1 MTYVEGFI
9 VAVPAGNRDAYRRH
23 AAEAAPLFA
32 EFGATR
38 LVEAWE
44 EDVADGE
51 VTDFRRAV
59 QAKEGEKIVFSWME
73 YPSRAARDA
82 AVAKMMSDPRME
94 GIGASM
100 PFDGSRMIF
109 GGFDSFVDE
118 GSAAGGYVDGFVLP
132 VPEDNREAYRDLASK
147 AAALFLDHGALRVVE
162 ARADDVPEGKV
173 TDYRRAVQQA
183 DGEEVVFSWIE
194 WPDKATRVEG
204 WEKVMADPRMKP
216 DHDKMPFDGRRMF
229 WGGFEVIVDSRA
241 GVGIEAGEREIA

>member
-9 VAVPAGNRDAYRRH
+9 VAVPADNRDSYRRH
-23 AAEAAPLFA
+23 AAAAAPLFA

-38 LVEAWE
+38 LLEAWE
-44 EDVADGE
+44 EDVADGK

-59 QAKEGEKIVFSWME
+59 QAKEDEKIVFSWME
-73 YPSRAARDA
+73 YPSRAVRDA

-94 GIGASM
+94 GIGAGM

-109 GGFDSFVDE
+109 GGFASFVDE
-118 GSAAGGYVDGFVLP
+118 GSGAGGYVDGFVLP
-132 VPEDNREAYRDLASK
+132 VPEDNREAYRDMASK
-147 AAALFLDHGALRVVE
+147 AAALFLEHGALRVVE

-173 TDYRRAVQQA
+173 TDYRRAVRQA

-194 WPDKATRVEG
+194 WPDRATRVEG
-204 WEKVMADPRMKP
+204 WEKIMADPRMKP

-229 WGGFEVIVDSRA
+229 WGGFEVIVDSGA
-241 GVGIEAGEREIA
+241 GVGMDSAEREIA